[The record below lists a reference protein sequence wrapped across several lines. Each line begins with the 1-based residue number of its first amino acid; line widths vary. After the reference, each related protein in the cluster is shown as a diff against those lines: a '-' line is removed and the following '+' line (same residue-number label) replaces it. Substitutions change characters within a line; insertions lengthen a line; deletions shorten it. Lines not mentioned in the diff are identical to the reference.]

1 MSSANAPSDT
11 SNEER
16 AMDAIRRR
24 ARELADQ
31 APPFTAEQ
39 MVLLKAVFSH
49 RAGGG
54 R

>member
-1 MSSANAPSDT
+1 MRNKAGTHPNVHV
-11 SNEER
+11 
-16 AMDAIRRR
+16 AIHRR

-31 APPFTAEQ
+31 APPLTSEQ

-49 RAGGG
+49 REDGG

>member
-1 MSSANAPSDT
+1 MRNKAGTHPNVHV
-11 SNEER
+11 
-16 AMDAIRRR
+16 AIHRR

-31 APPFTAEQ
+31 APLTAEQ

-49 RAGGG
+49 REGGG